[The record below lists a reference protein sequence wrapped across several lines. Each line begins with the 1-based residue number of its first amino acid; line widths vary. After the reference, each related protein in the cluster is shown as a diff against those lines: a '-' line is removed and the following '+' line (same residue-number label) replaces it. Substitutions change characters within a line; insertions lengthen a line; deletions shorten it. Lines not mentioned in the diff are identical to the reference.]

1 MKRNVHIN
9 GSCTIETRHSQLSND
24 VLNVKID
31 SQTAEITMI
40 ENPCEIAWNIILWF
54 FFPRLIMVICVLSP
68 YFLSE
73 IE

>member
-54 FFPRLIMVICVLSP
+54 FFQDWLWLSVYCLP
-68 YFLSE
+68 TF
-73 IE
+73 

>member
-40 ENPCEIAWNIILWF
+40 ENPCEIA
-54 FFPRLIMVICVLSP
+54 
-68 YFLSE
+68 
-73 IE
+73 